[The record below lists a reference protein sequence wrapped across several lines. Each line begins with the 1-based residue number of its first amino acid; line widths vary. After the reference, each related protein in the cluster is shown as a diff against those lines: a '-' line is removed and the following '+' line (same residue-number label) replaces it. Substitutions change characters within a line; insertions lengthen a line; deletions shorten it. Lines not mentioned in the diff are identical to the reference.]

1 MDIPDPIT
9 PLSPAEKLLVQTL
22 NNTSYAEVIAELQ
35 ANLQT
40 AIEIELATIPIY
52 LYTYYSLVRN
62 NESGETI
69 SDAQLFANKAGG
81 VIMSV
86 AVEEMLHMSL
96 SSNVL
101 FSMGVMPKLY
111 GRAPSAYPTGLPYHN
126 PTGPVG
132 PDGQTA
138 VQIPLGKLGF
148 EQLWHFLQIEY
159 PEQWDALP
167 QDRNWDTIGQFYS
180 YIRCLLNTKFL
191 TDADFQKGS
200 VAAAIQ
206 PYNYSPNN
214 VDTIYPNAGFD
225 PWKPAPPAPTP
236 TWADPVQGAAA
247 AAVYPDYADS
257 HAGSSQLV
265 AVQSVL
271 DAATAIDTICDQG
284 EGVPIPDVGPSP
296 DDDPSKDEASHYV
309 KFLTLQAQF
318 ADYAGTT
325 EVRPL
330 QPPAPTA
337 VIQPAITQADLL
349 AAGVLVNMPDSPVAA
364 NYPPLYSDI
373 ANFCSACFQ
382 YMLIMTETIY
392 LVPPAEQKLFFNEGL
407 HRSMIWVLDKYI
419 RTIRQIPIS
428 SGPYAGTMMGPT
440 FENVSLGAQAD
451 SFASLTAYGNKAI
464 AAATALIT
472 ALNADVAAEKIAEA
486 LDPNSA
492 IADAAKIEKD
502 GDLIGVLQSVIGYVG
517 VAISNMSRDG
527 KHPMHLPDVGPYWTA
542 AAVRK
547 T

>member
-1 MDIPDPIT
+1 VDAPDPIT
-9 PLSPAEKLLVQTL
+9 PLSPAEKILVETL
-22 NNTSYAEVIAELQ
+22 NATSYDTVIAELR

-52 LYTYYSLVRN
+52 LYTYYSLIRN
-62 NESGETI
+62 NETGESI
-69 SDAQLFANKAGG
+69 SDAQLFANKAAG

-111 GRAPSAYPTGLPYHN
+111 GNAPSAYPTGLPYHN

-132 PDGQTA
+132 PDGQAA

-191 TDADFQKGS
+191 TDADFRKGS
-200 VAAAIQ
+200 AAAAIQ

-214 VDTIYPNAGFD
+214 IDTVYPDAGFD

-236 TWADPVQGAAA
+236 GWADPMQGAAQ
-247 AAVYPDYADS
+247 AAVFPDFADS
-257 HAGSSQLV
+257 HAGQAQLLV
-265 AVQSVL
+265 IQSIQ
-271 DAATAIDTICDQG
+271 DASAAIDTICDQG
-284 EGVPIPDVGPSP
+284 EGVPIPGVGPGP
-296 DDDPSKDEASHYV
+296 DDDPSKDEQSHYV

-318 ADYAGTT
+318 ADYAGTA
-325 EVRPL
+325 ELRPG

-337 VIQPAITQADLL
+337 VIQPAITQDDLL
-349 AAGVLVNMPDSPVAA
+349 NAGVLIAMPDSPVAA
-364 NYPPLYSDI
+364 DYPPLYSDI

-382 YMLIMTETIY
+382 YMLVMTETIY
-392 LVPPAEQKLFFNEGL
+392 LVPPDQQKLFFNEGL

-419 RTIRQIPIS
+419 RTIRQIPIP
-428 SGPYAGTMMGPT
+428 SGPYAGLMMGPT

-451 SFASLTAYGNKAI
+451 SFASLVAYGNKAI
-464 AAATALIT
+464 AAATALI
-472 ALNADVAAEKIAEA
+472 AELDADEAVEKVAEA

-492 IADAAKIEKD
+492 VADAAKVEKD

-517 VAISNMSRDG
+517 VAISKMSRDG

-542 AAVRK
+542 AAARG
-547 T
+547 